1 MAKITRVT
9 ITEFS
14 FDVPDIGL
22 QAAAAGVGNMAYVK
36 GSVFRPRRFAV
47 KIDTDEG
54 VSGGYVANWVGT
66 PSAMA
71 QAGMLAPMM
80 VGRDPMHR
88 EKIWDDQKREIR
100 AYDHMGHGV
109 LDIAL
114 WDLCGRLGGV
124 SVKSRNARRRAST
137 ASRSTAGRTAT
148 WRGNARTCAPSAPA

>member
-36 GSVFRPRRFAV
+36 SSVFRPRRFAV

-54 VSGGYVANWVGT
+54 ASGGYVANWIGT

-71 QAGMLAPMM
+71 QAGMLQTVIAALVFQLHLIKLLQFAEYQFP
-80 VGRDPMHR
+80 RPIPILLLYL
-88 EKIWDDQKREIR
+88 KIDQRPHAQCR
-100 AYDHMGHGV
+100 
-109 LDIAL
+109 
-114 WDLCGRLGGV
+114 
-124 SVKSRNARRRAST
+124 
-137 ASRSTAGRTAT
+137 
-148 WRGNARTCAPSAPA
+148 